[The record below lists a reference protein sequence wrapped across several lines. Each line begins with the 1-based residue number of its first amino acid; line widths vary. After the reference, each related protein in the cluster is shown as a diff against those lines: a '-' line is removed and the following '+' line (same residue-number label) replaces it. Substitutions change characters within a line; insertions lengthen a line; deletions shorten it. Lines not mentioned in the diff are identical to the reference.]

1 MQINEVYK
9 MNLKKLEAFVLVVE
23 KKSFSEAAVS
33 LKSSQPS
40 VSLKVKSL
48 EEDLGLELL
57 VRGISGIQPT
67 AAGWQVYRA
76 AKEILDRWRKL
87 EMELGEYQD
96 TLTGTLTI
104 GASTI
109 PGTYLLPTWLKKFRN
124 LYPKVEVVIEIG
136 DSKEMIE
143 KLQDHRIDVAITGL
157 QLDSTKIISSPVAK
171 DSLVLI
177 TPLNHPLI
185 ESNNQDL
192 KELIE
197 YDFVLRDEG
206 SGTKKVME
214 DYLST
219 HGLSLID
226 LKTVVKTGSTEAVIA
241 AVEAGLGI
249 SFISKLAALPAAKSR
264 RVELIEKLVPF
275 RRNFYFSVLK
285 ESANRPI
292 VKEFAEIVVRG

>member
-1 MQINEVYK
+1 
-9 MNLKKLEAFVLVVE
+9 MNLKKLEAFILVVD
-23 KKSFSEAAVS
+23 KKSFSEAAVA

-57 VRGISGIQPT
+57 ARGVSGVQPT

-76 AKEILDRWRKL
+76 SKEILDRWRKL
-87 EMELGEYQD
+87 EIELGEYQD
-96 TLTGTLTI
+96 TLTGVLTI

-109 PGTYLLPTWLKKFRN
+109 PGTYLLPTWLKKFRS

-136 DSKEMIE
+136 DSKQMVE
-143 KLQDHRIDVAITGL
+143 KLQDHRLDVAITGL
-157 QLDSTKIISSPVAK
+157 QMDSAKILSSPVAT

-177 TPLNHPLI
+177 TPMNHPLI
-185 ESNNQDL
+185 NSDHQDMR
-192 KELIE
+192 ELVE

-214 DYLST
+214 DYLAA
-219 HGLSLID
+219 HGLSLMD

-249 SFISKLAALPAAKSR
+249 SFISKLAALPAAKSK
-264 RVELIEKLVPF
+264 RVELIERLDPF

-285 ESANRPI
+285 ESESRPI
-292 VKEFAEIVVRG
+292 VKEFAEIVMRG

>member
-1 MQINEVYK
+1 
-9 MNLKKLEAFVLVVE
+9 MNLKKLEAFILVVE
-23 KKSFSEAAVS
+23 KKSFSEAAVA

-57 VRGISGIQPT
+57 ARGVSGVQPT

-76 AKEILDRWRKL
+76 SKEILDRWRKL
-87 EMELGEYQD
+87 EIELGEYQD
-96 TLTGTLTI
+96 TLTGVLTI

-109 PGTYLLPTWLKKFRN
+109 PGTYLLPTWLKKFRS

-136 DSKEMIE
+136 DSKQMVE
-143 KLQDHRIDVAITGL
+143 KLQDHRLDVAITGL
-157 QLDSTKIISSPVAK
+157 QMDSAKILSSPVAT

-177 TPLNHPLI
+177 TPMNHPLI
-185 ESNNQDL
+185 DSDHQDM
-192 KELIE
+192 KELVE

-214 DYLST
+214 DYLAA
-219 HGLSLID
+219 HGLSLMD

-249 SFISKLAALPAAKSR
+249 SFISKLAALPAAKSK
-264 RVELIEKLVPF
+264 RVELIERMDPF
-275 RRNFYFSVLK
+275 QRNFYFSVLK
-285 ESANRPI
+285 ESESRPI
-292 VKEFAEIVVRG
+292 VKEFAEIVIRG